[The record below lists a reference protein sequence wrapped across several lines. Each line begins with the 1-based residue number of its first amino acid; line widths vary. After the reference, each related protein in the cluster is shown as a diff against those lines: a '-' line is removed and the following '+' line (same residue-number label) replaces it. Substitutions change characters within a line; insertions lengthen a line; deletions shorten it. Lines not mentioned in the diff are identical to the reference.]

1 MQFGGAS
8 GDVFSAICIMQISRF
23 TASKPSKFA
32 FASDEKSIR
41 QPTTSFVRC
50 YLRSADSE
58 NLTTSNKSQVE
69 VGENEGV
76 KGAIADFVRFHCPL
90 SPPQRRNPLLAEKS
104 CYVCKT
110 NCVVAP
116 IWRDNVRV
124 AGKASCGRSCG
135 SAKLRA
141 GTLRCLHPL
150 LTSPLE
156 WSTVELLGRCPKP
169 HQRRRLWTPQG
180 ALPLDPFLRP
190 GLSAFPCYP
199 LSLIRLSFPQ
209 HYSKKSF
216 H

>member
-1 MQFGGAS
+1 
-8 GDVFSAICIMQISRF
+8 MQISRF

-58 NLTTSNKSQVE
+58 NLTTSNKSQVG
-69 VGENEGV
+69 VGETEGV

-124 AGKASCGRSCG
+124 AGKASWGRSCG
-135 SAKLRA
+135 SAKLLA

-150 LTSPLE
+150 LAASFGMVARP
-156 WSTVELLGRCPKP
+156 VV
-169 HQRRRLWTPQG
+169 G
-180 ALPLDPFLRP
+180 ALPQTPPEAPPLD
-190 GLSAFPCYP
+190 SARGIPP
-199 LSLIRLSFPQ
+199 
-209 HYSKKSF
+209 
-216 H
+216 